1 MAIRNVSSAVA
12 LATVLLGGVGIWSG
26 TWAPHATAAPFI
38 TAPFLT
44 APGVP
49 AAPIPGMVRY
59 VDPANGW
66 SISYP
71 TGWRVDGA
79 DPALVQIRDPE
90 NQALVRI
97 QVMPT
102 GVSLNAAA
110 DQMLASQ
117 EEYLKQSGLTW
128 ALSSRQLISL
138 PNGTAAVD
146 VKGDLLPGGR
156 SHQLYT
162 IKGGRVFAVNA
173 ETSAALWGK
182 FNGDFDRIMASFAL
196 PA

>member
-1 MAIRNVSSAVA
+1 MRIAIRNISSAVA
-12 LATVLLGGVGIWSG
+12 LATVLGGSALWSG

-38 TAPFLT
+38 TAPG
-44 APGVP
+44 AP
-49 AAPIPGMVRY
+49 AAPIPGMDRY

-71 TGWRVDGA
+71 VGWRIDGA

-117 EEYLKQSGLTW
+117 EQYLKASGLTW
-128 ALSSRQLISL
+128 APSSRQLISL

-156 SHQLYT
+156 SHQLYL

-173 ETSAALWGK
+173 ETSAALWDK

>member
-12 LATVLLGGVGIWSG
+12 LATVLLGGVGIC
-26 TWAPHATAAPFI
+26 APHATAAPFI
-38 TAPFLT
+38 TAPFIT
-44 APGVP
+44 APGAP
-49 AAPIPGMVRY
+49 AAPIPGMDRY

-117 EEYLKQSGLTW
+117 EQYLTASGLTW

-156 SHQLYT
+156 SHQLYL
-162 IKGGRVFAVNA
+162 IKAGRVFAVNA
-173 ETSAALWGK
+173 ETSAALWDK

>member
-1 MAIRNVSSAVA
+1 MRMAIRNVCSAVV
-12 LATVLLGGVGIWSG
+12 LATVLLGGSG
-26 TWAPHATAAPFI
+26 LGSGAWAPHATAAPFI
-38 TAPFLT
+38 
-44 APGVP
+44 P
-49 AAPIPGMVRY
+49 AAPIPGMDRY

-71 TGWRVDGA
+71 VGWRVDGA

-102 GVSLNAAA
+102 GSSLNAAA
-110 DQMLASQ
+110 DQILASQ
-117 EEYLKQSGLTW
+117 EQYLKASGLTW

-156 SHQLYT
+156 SHQLYL
-162 IKGGRVFAVNA
+162 IKAGRVFAVNA
-173 ETSAALWGK
+173 ETSAALWDK
-182 FNGDFDRIMASFAL
+182 FSGDFDRIMASFAL